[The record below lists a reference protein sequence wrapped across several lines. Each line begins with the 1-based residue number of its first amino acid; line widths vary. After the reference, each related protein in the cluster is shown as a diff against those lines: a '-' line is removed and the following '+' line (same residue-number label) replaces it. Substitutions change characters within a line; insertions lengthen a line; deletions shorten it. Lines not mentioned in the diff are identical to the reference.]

1 MLNSTRS
8 RMGVFVLVFCLGGI
22 SSQATVITFSS
33 ALPLGNLP
41 QTVAAAG
48 ITVSAFEVSKT
59 NGMSWMNTGILN
71 NRNEAPTEFGLG
83 VCADA
88 HNCPATGNGNINE
101 IDNNGSTFDAIR
113 LDFGSVTLVSSV
125 GLSSLDSGSKDGFA
139 IFGSNTAQPDLSTL
153 IPLAQGTNS
162 SAGSVTPAI
171 PLNQSLRYLFV
182 VPEYR
187 GTNDTG
193 SDFLLSSVDQ
203 SGAATPEPWSII
215 LVGAGLI
222 AIGIA
227 RPAKH

>member
-1 MLNSTRS
+1 MLNTARS
-8 RMGVFVLVFCLGGI
+8 RMGVLALVFCLGGI
-22 SSQATVITFSS
+22 SSPASVITFTS

-41 QTVAAAG
+41 QTVAVAG
-48 ITVSAFEVSKT
+48 ISVSAFEVSKT

-71 NRNEAPTEFGLG
+71 NRNEAPTELGLG

-88 HNCPATGNGNINE
+88 HNCPATGNGSINE

-113 LDFGSVTLVSSV
+113 LDFGSVTLVHSV
-125 GLSSLDSGSKDGFA
+125 GLSSLDTGSKDGFA

-153 IPLAQGTNS
+153 IPLAQGMNAST
-162 SAGSVTPAI
+162 GSETPAI
-171 PLNQSLRYLFV
+171 TLNQSLRYLFV

-193 SDFLLSSVDQ
+193 SDFLLASVDQ
-203 SGAATPEPWSII
+203 GAAAPEPWSII

-227 RPAKH
+227 RPAKD